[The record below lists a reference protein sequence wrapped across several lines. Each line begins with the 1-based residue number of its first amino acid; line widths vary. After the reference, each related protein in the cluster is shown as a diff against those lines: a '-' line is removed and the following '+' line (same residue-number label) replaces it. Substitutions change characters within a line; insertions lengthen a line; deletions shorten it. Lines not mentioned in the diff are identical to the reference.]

1 MFNELYMKKLLL
13 TVVAAACII
22 FAGIAQNKKSKS
34 MDSENKARIEQ
45 RAKDKVEAISQEM
58 ELTKKQEKELLEHY
72 SAIEAKKKEE
82 RQIAQ
87 REREKREA
95 ERNKE
100 LAQQDKELERILGAE
115 KFEEYKQKRERSGE
129 VKKDKVVDNFIDF
142 MGDSFELNPK
152 QREALRE
159 YYQNQEKNLKKIIR
173 TIESKQGEVEE
184 ILKDQGKKMDDI
196 FKKEKNENMNYVI

>member
-1 MFNELYMKKLLL
+1 MKKLLL
-13 TVVAAACII
+13 TIVAIGFII
-22 FAGIAQNKKSKS
+22 FAGIAQNKKSKRV
-34 MDSENKARIEQ
+34 DSESKARIEQ

-72 SAIEAKKKEE
+72 SEIEARKEEE

-87 REREKREA
+87 RERENREA
-95 ERNKE
+95 EHNKE

-129 VKKDKVVDNFIDF
+129 AKKDKVVDNFIDF

-159 YYQNQEKNLKKIIR
+159 YYINQEKNLKKIIR

-184 ILKDQGKKMDDI
+184 ILRDQGKKMDDI
-196 FKKEKNENMNYVI
+196 FKKENDEKINYVI